1 MKIGILHPYPVYS
14 AAVGGTTRVFALVCH
29 LAPRHEVTVFSHSSG
44 SAEADARAIREL
56 RALGV
61 ESSIEP
67 LPLVGRMQKLHS
79 ALDATPYF
87 VHRNRNPRLEAALGE
102 CVRSRG
108 LDLIHVEFAY
118 LAPLLRHSAGMV
130 PWVLAEQETMS
141 LACERLGKLRWREK
155 TFYEHLLQREQARV
169 RRFEASVLPGFSRIY
184 GITPAE
190 AERMRAQ
197 GGNVVGVLPHV
208 VRTDVFT
215 PDRAATEQGRLL
227 FVGNY
232 GHAPNVHGL
241 RWFLERVWG
250 ALRAQ
255 RPSLEFCVVGPGLA
269 QPELR
274 LLESGGGRWLGHVE
288 DLVAEYR
295 RATVFVNPL
304 HVGGG
309 MRGKVLEALAC
320 GCPLVSTAL
329 GMEGV
334 EEAREDVHFLRA
346 DGSDEFI
353 ERLLF
358 LLAHPDRRLDLA
370 VAGRKLAVEHYNAA
384 QTFDRLESG
393 FLETLEARRPR
404 PRCQVGLAPSEPTRR
419 TASRVTPGI
428 SVQIVTWN
436 HVATLDACL
445 ASVWKQAPGLLETI
459 VVDNA
464 STDDSAARAHAWSEK
479 GLRLRL
485 LRESEN
491 TGFCAGQNRALAESR
506 GEWVLLLNPD
516 ACLSLDFASRAEA
529 LLARVPADVGTLAPL
544 LLLPDGN
551 VDSTGLTIDGLRRAY
566 DRDHGRTRSAACG
579 VEGEVFGATGAVVLH
594 RRAMLEDIAVHGAA
608 FDERLFAYYDDI
620 DVAWRARL
628 RGWRCLYVPDLLALH
643 ERGARNSLR
652 GISGRSTDARAQALT
667 VRNRLL
673 VMLKCEEA
681 RALFLAAPKLI
692 AFELARILYLGIRSP
707 GALRGYPSAAREI
720 AATLRARRI
729 VRARGKDPK
738 IRALS
743 RKG

>member
-1 MKIGILHPYPVYS
+1 VKIGILHPYPVHS
-14 AAVGGTTRVFALVCH
+14 AAVGGTTRVFALVGH
-29 LAPRHEVTVFSHSSG
+29 LAPRHEVTVFSHGSG
-44 SAEADARAIREL
+44 SAEIDARAAREL

-67 LPLVGRMQKLHS
+67 LPVVGRMQKLGF

-102 CVRSRG
+102 RARSRG

-118 LAPLLRHSAGMV
+118 LAPLLERSANTV

-141 LACERLGKLRWREK
+141 LACERLGQLGWREK
-155 TFYEHLLQREQARV
+155 TFYEHLLQRERVRV
-169 RRFEASVLPGFSRIY
+169 RRFEAAVLPRFARIY

-190 AERMRAQ
+190 AERMRAL
-197 GGNVVGVLPHV
+197 GGRVAGVLPHV

-215 PDRAATEQGRLL
+215 PSCAAAAEGRLL

-241 RWFLERVWG
+241 RWFLEHVWG

-255 RPSLEFCVVGPGLA
+255 RASLEFCVVGPGLA

-274 LLESGGGRWLGHVE
+274 LLESSGGRWLGHVE

-320 GCPLVSTAL
+320 GCPLVSTSL

-346 DGSDEFI
+346 DGPGEFT

-358 LLAHPDRRLDLA
+358 LLAHPDRRHELA
-370 VAGRKLAVEHYNAA
+370 DAGRALVVEHYNAA
-384 QTFDRLESG
+384 QTFERLESG
-393 FLETLEARRPR
+393 FLETVEACRPR
-404 PRCQVGLAPSEPTRR
+404 SLPQAGPQPSGPEP
-419 TASRVTPGI
+419 AADSRLTPGI

-436 HVATLDACL
+436 HAATLDACL
-445 ASVWKQAPGLLETI
+445 ASVWKQTPGLLETI

-464 STDDSAARAHAWSEK
+464 STDGSASCARAWSQK

-485 LRESEN
+485 LQESEN
-491 TGFCAGQNRALAESR
+491 TGFCAGQNRALAASR

-516 ACLSLDFASRAEA
+516 ACLSVDFASRAEA

-551 VDSTGLTIDGLRRAY
+551 VDSSGLTIDGLRRAY
-566 DRDHGRTRSAACG
+566 DRDHGRARSAACDQ
-579 VEGEVFGATGAVVLH
+579 EGEVFGATGAVALH

-608 FDERLFAYYDDI
+608 FDERLFAYYDDL
-620 DVAWRARL
+620 DVAWRAQL
-628 RGWRCLYVPDLLALH
+628 RGWRCLYVPELTALH
-643 ERGARNSLR
+643 ERGARNALR
-652 GISGRSTDARAQALT
+652 GISGRATDVRAQALT

-673 VMLKCEEA
+673 VMLECERA
-681 RALFLAAPKLI
+681 RALLLAAPKLI
-692 AFELARILYLGIRSP
+692 VFELARILYLGVRSP
-707 GALRGYPSAAREI
+707 GALRGYPGAVREI
-720 AATLRARRI
+720 AATLHARRA
-729 VRARGKDPK
+729 VQSRGKNPEL
-738 IRALS
+738 RALS
-743 RKG
+743 GMG